1 MVEIPVTWISTFFF
15 EDIKKFF
22 MKPTP
27 TLKEEIRDPFYI
39 CMVILI
45 TLVIIAI

>member
-1 MVEIPVTWISTFFF
+1 
-15 EDIKKFF
+15 

-27 TLKEEIRDPFYI
+27 TLKEEITDPFYI
-39 CMVILI
+39 CMIILI